1 MMHRFLPSV
10 ISVQYTRRPSSRLGL
25 VRVLAVLAVLVA
37 AGTVAAPASA
47 QRGSDIPGVVLDAA
61 TGQPIVDVILRIEGT
76 DISAASDDDG
86 AFVLRAVPPGTWTLE
101 VTHLRYGAQSHEI
114 AVVAGADTRIEV
126 RLAEDA
132 IELAPL
138 VVEAES
144 ATQRER
150 RTTGASFWEVTREE
164 VEAAMG
170 TSRNMGDLVRRTIP
184 GLRLRQQNN
193 FTRGEI
199 CLEFRAAATIS
210 IVNNRPCNH
219 PKVLIDG
226 VPVAD
231 PGSLYAS
238 VPLGDIERI
247 QMIPPGEASTRYG
260 SGSLYGVLLI
270 ETRRPGFSA
279 SDYDR
284 FDIEPASTFDWSQD
298 PQGHSSVRTFLAA
311 ALGNAVGLGLGIAV
325 ARECFA
331 FDGPEIT
338 GTCGTTGN
346 TLGGGA
352 AVVFPAVGAALAAR
366 IAGSTDLSRGS
377 LVPSLMGAGL
387 MIFPGYALALSEA
400 ADQSTAV
407 TVIGTAFLT
416 AGVPLAVTL
425 ADKLYRK
432 LR

>member
-1 MMHRFLPSV
+1 MMLLRYSFVVPL
-10 ISVQYTRRPSSRLGL
+10 LG
-25 VRVLAVLAVLVA
+25 VLAAFIAPTVPVA
-37 AGTVAAPASA
+37 A
-47 QRGSDIPGVVLDAA
+47 QIGSDIPGVVTDAA
-61 TGQPIVDVILRIEGT
+61 SGEPIVDAILRIRGT
-76 DISAASDDDG
+76 DVSAASDEQG
-86 AFVLRAVPPGTWTLE
+86 NFLLRAVPAGTWTLE
-101 VTHLRYGAQSHEI
+101 VTHLRYGTQTHEI
-114 AVVAGADTRIEV
+114 AVVAGLETRIEV

-132 IELAPL
+132 IELEPL

-144 ATQRER
+144 ATERER
-150 RTTGASFWEVTREE
+150 RSTGASFWEVSREE
-164 VEAAMG
+164 VEAAIG
-170 TSRNMGDLVRRTIP
+170 TSRNMGDLVQRTIP

-193 FTRGEI
+193 FSRGEI
-199 CLEFRAAATIS
+199 CLEFRAAASIS
-210 IVNNRPCNH
+210 IVNNRACNH
-219 PKVLIDG
+219 PRVLIDG

-270 ETRRPGFSA
+270 ETRRPGLTPV
-279 SDYDR
+279 DYGR
-284 FDIEPASTFDWSQD
+284 TGTEPVATFDWTQD
-298 PQGHSSVRTFLAA
+298 PEGHSSAKTFLFS
-311 ALGNAVGLGLGIAV
+311 ALGNALGLGLGIAL

-338 GTCGTTGN
+338 GTCGATGT

-352 AVVFPAVGAALAAR
+352 AVVLPAVGAAMAAR
-366 IAGSTDLSRGS
+366 FAGSTDLSQGN
-377 LVPSLMGAGL
+377 LVPSLVGAGL

-400 ADQSTAV
+400 ASQST
-407 TVIGTAFLT
+407 TVSTIGTVFLT